1 MCLKIFIKYI
11 IKICFSYKVA
21 HFYVSDTGCEMIKES
36 IPLQSA
42 LTAAVQTSVGVT
54 EISLSSNTSNKTLNK
69 EQIAQL

>member
-1 MCLKIFIKYI
+1 MSNRQADFFQGIF
-11 IKICFSYKVA
+11 FS
-21 HFYVSDTGCEMIKES
+21 FSDTGCEMIKET

-54 EISLSSNTSNKTLNK
+54 EISLSSNASKKLLNK